1 MNEWCETNP
10 ITLDYL
16 QPKEICFAGR
26 LETLNDFNLLKVEK
40 LERFDLWKVG
50 DLTSSWLRRPEPI
63 AGKVF
68 WRPRK

>member
-1 MNEWCETNP
+1 
-10 ITLDYL
+10 
-16 QPKEICFAGR
+16 
-26 LETLNDFNLLKVEK
+26 LETLNDFNLLKVGKVESILASSKLEK

-50 DLTSSWLRRPEPI
+50 DLTSSWLRRLEPI

>member
-1 MNEWCETNP
+1 
-10 ITLDYL
+10 
-16 QPKEICFAGR
+16 